1 NIGSSYFH
9 SLNVRL
15 QRRLSN
21 GLTLIG
27 NYIFSKLMEQDS
39 WLNDT
44 DPRPEKRISPF
55 DHTHRGV
62 LAISYELPYQGG
74 SRWAKQLLGG
84 WHVNGIY
91 TRQTGQPFTFMGT
104 SSTTIGDL
112 VYFGDKLLFNPR
124 QTDTVAFNTTAFDT
138 KSADQFAYH
147 IRTFSTTFSSLR
159 GDGTNEVNGSL
170 LQRFNIRGEGNE
182 YCRLCADIFNVLTH
196 PQFAFPQ
203 LAPTNS
209 AFGLIT
215 SQSN

>member
-1 NIGSSYFH
+1 MI
-9 SLNVRL
+9 
-15 QRRLSN
+15 
-21 GLTLIG
+21 IG
-27 NYIFSKLMEQDS
+27 NYVFSKLMERDS

-44 DPRPEKRISPF
+44 DPQPEKRIGVF

-62 LAISYELPYQGG
+62 ITAIYELPIGRNKLINLK
-74 SRWAKQLLGG
+74 SRLANSVAGG
-84 WHVNGIY
+84 WNVTGIY

-112 VYFGDKLLFNPR
+112 VYYGGPLNFNAR
-124 QTDTVAFNTTAFDT
+124 QVDGVAFNTSAFAT

-159 GDGTNEVNGSL
+159 GDGTNEVNASILKKFALSEEG
-170 LQRFNIRGEGNE
+170 QRYFQIRGEV
-182 YCRLCADIFNVLTH
+182 FNVMNH
-196 PQFAFPQ
+196 PTFSFPS

-215 SQSN
+215 SQANRSRQIQIGARLVF